1 MIFPSL
7 PSTSIF
13 HWEST
18 LPLTLLHVHNVGLAS
33 TRNPGQGAIDLGLS
47 ASTPEIKSN
56 VSGNHHLEPENDANT
71 EGGDS

>member
-1 MIFPSL
+1 MTKRIRLKF
-7 PSTSIF
+7 F
-13 HWEST
+13 HVPGT
-18 LPLTLLHVHNVGLAS
+18 KQHVGLAP